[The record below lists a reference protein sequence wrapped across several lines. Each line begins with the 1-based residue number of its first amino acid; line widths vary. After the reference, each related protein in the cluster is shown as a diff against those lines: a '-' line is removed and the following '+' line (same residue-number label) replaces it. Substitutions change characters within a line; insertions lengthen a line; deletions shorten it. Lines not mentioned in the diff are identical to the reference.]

1 MKTGDLKHRITIQQY
16 VTGTNENG
24 FPVDEWADF
33 TTVWAAK
40 RGLTGR
46 EYYAAVSV
54 QSETDVVY
62 TIRYSSTT
70 ATITTGMRI
79 KEGTYINDIKSISDK
94 DGSKRWFE
102 IHASEVVNS
111 GS

>member
-46 EYYAAVSV
+46 EYYAAAAV
-54 QSETDVVY
+54 QAETDVVY
-62 TIRYSSTT
+62 TVRYSSTT
-70 ATITTGMRI
+70 AAVTNDMRI
-79 KEGTYINDIKSISDK
+79 QEGTHTYDIKSISDK
-94 DGSKRWFE
+94 DGSKRWLE
-102 IHASEVVNS
+102 IHASEVVNG